1 MDDETCARL
10 DRLEEKI
17 DRILA
22 LCQAVTDETLALR
35 QRVAI
40 LERQRATNGGN
51 VPAIR
56 EPTT

>member
-1 MDDETCARL
+1 
-10 DRLEEKI
+10 LEEKI

-51 VPAIR
+51 VPVIQ